1 MLGYLDADVKH
12 FRIRAGIGVYRVV
25 LELLGRIGND
35 LFGSGLPYLAVF
47 ILVGLLLAD
56 GQQDGDLLQGDIE
69 ALHHLIIG
77 CLWS

>member
-1 MLGYLDADVKH
+1 LLGYLDADVKH